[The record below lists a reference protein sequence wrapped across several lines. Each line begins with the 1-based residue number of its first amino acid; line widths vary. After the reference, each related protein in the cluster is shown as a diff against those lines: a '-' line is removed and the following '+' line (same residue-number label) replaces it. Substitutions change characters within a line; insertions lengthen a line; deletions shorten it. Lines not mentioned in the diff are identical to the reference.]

1 VILNGCFVYAGIHK
15 TRSEIANDL
24 NMRSEKKSDGDAGLV
39 QVKGNA
45 MNAMI
50 AMTNK
55 NE

>member
-1 VILNGCFVYAGIHK
+1 MNLIQLVI
-15 TRSEIANDL
+15 TTL